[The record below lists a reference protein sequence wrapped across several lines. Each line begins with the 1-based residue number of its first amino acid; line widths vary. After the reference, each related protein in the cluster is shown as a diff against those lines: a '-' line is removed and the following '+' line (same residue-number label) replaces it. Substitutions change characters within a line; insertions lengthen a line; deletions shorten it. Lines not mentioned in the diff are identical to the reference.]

1 MKNRVVKDFR
11 PYEAPAMVSEDVDLL
26 DIVHV
31 FINNPL
37 LHHIC
42 VVNSEGRLHGLINR
56 KRIFKRIFSHHV
68 AARSRVSN
76 LLRFLTAETSG
87 EIMVTHVITA
97 TEEDSIDDVIRNMIE
112 HNIREIP
119 IMDKEGR
126 VIGFITLLRIMQ
138 EWAAEQTDQTITF

>member
-1 MKNRVVKDFR
+1 MKKRIVEDFR
-11 PYEAPAMVSEDVDLL
+11 PYEAPATVFEDVDLV

-31 FINNPL
+31 FINNPM

-42 VVNSEGRLHGLINR
+42 VVNNEGRLIGLINR
-56 KRIFKRIFSHHV
+56 KRIFKSIFSHHV
-68 AARSRVSN
+68 TARSRVSN

-87 EIMVTHVITA
+87 EIMVTHIITA
-97 TEEDSIDDVIRNMIE
+97 TEEDNIDDVIKNMIE

-126 VIGFITLLRIMQ
+126 VIGFITLLRIMK
-138 EWAAEQTDQTITF
+138 EWAAEQIDY

>member
-1 MKNRVVKDFR
+1 MKKRVVADFR
-11 PYEAPAMVSEDVDLL
+11 PYEAPATISEDVDLV
-26 DIVHV
+26 DIVQV
-31 FINNPL
+31 FINNPV

-56 KRIFKRIFSHHV
+56 KRIFKAIFSHHV
-68 AARSRVSN
+68 EARSRVSN

-87 EIMVTHVITA
+87 EIMITHVVTA

-119 IMDKEGR
+119 IIDTKR
-126 VIGFITLLRIMQ
+126 SVIGFITILRIMK
-138 EWAAEQTDQTITF
+138 EWAAEQIDK